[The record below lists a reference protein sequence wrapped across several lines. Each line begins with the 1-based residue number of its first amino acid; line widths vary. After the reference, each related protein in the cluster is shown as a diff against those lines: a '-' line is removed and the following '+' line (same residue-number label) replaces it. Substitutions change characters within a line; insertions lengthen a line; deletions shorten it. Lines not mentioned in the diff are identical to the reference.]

1 MGSNLIIIS
10 ISKKFKVSS
19 KKLYDS
25 DKLIKNKPKMSLK
38 NLDEEFFSL
47 LVQNKI
53 NLISFDPEMKD
64 PFNLWYTIMNCSL
77 RAEAIIYDGIGNKK
91 TYHKNKIINN
101 L

>member
-1 MGSNLIIIS
+1 LSITNCTKLNIEWNIGKDPMGSNLIIIS

-47 LVQNKI
+47 LVLSHTDN
-53 NLISFDPEMKD
+53 
-64 PFNLWYTIMNCSL
+64 
-77 RAEAIIYDGIGNKK
+77 
-91 TYHKNKIINN
+91 
-101 L
+101 